1 MNISF
6 IDWAII
12 AAFFIISMLI
22 GVFSAKSAGTS
33 AKEFFLS
40 GRNMPWWLLGV
51 SMVATTFSADTPN
64 LVTDIVRKQ
73 GVSGNW
79 VWWAFLLTGMLTVFV
94 YAKLWRRSE
103 LTTDLEFYEMRY
115 SGKPAAFLRAFRAL
129 YLGVFFNVVIM
140 ATVSLA
146 AIKIGGVMLGLS
158 PVETL
163 LLASVVTVIYS
174 SLGGL
179 KGVLLT
185 DFFQFF
191 VAMAGSIGA
200 AIYILDMPEIGSL
213 NNLLTHPNVSDK
225 LNFLPDFND
234 WNLIIPLL
242 IMPLAIQ
249 WWATWYPGAE
259 PGGGGYIAQRM
270 LSAKDEK
277 NAIGATLFFNI
288 AHYAMRPWPWII
300 VALASLII
308 FPQISDLGAA
318 FPNIPSDK
326 LGDDLAYSAM
336 LTFLPTGLI
345 GLVLASLIAAV
356 MSTLS
361 THLNWGS
368 SYVVNDF
375 YLRFL
380 KPSATDKELV
390 MVGRVSTV
398 LLMVFAAVL
407 ALALSNALEAFNIL
421 LQIGAGTGLIFIL
434 RWFWWRINA
443 YTEIFA
449 MLISFIVAIF
459 FEVINPKV
467 GWILIPEDQAYL
479 KLLYGVGITTV
490 GWVLVTLFTK
500 PENDEILLSFYRK
513 VRPASFGWKKLLDRY
528 PNEKQEQGQLPMEI
542 GLMLVGSVMVY
553 AALFAVG
560 FWIYGNVMPAILA
573 TVVAVIGG
581 AIIIKSWKKLTF

>member
-1 MNISF
+1 MDIGV

-12 AAFFIISMLI
+12 VAFFVISLLI
-22 GVFSAKSAGTS
+22 GLFSAKTAGTS

-64 LVTDIVRKQ
+64 LVTDLVRKN
-73 GVSGNW
+73 GVAGNW
-79 VWWAFLLTGMLTVFV
+79 AWWAFLLTGMLTVFV

-103 LTTDLEFYEMRY
+103 VTTDLEFYELRY
-115 SGKPAAFLRAFRAL
+115 SGKRAAFLRAFRAI

-146 AIKIGGVMLGLS
+146 AIKIGGVMLGLT

-163 LLASVVTVIYS
+163 LISSVVTVIYS
-174 SLGGL
+174 SIGGL

-191 VAMAGSIGA
+191 VAIAGSFGA
-200 AIYILDMPEIGSL
+200 AYFILDMPEIGGL
-213 NNLLTHPNVSDK
+213 NNLLAHENVADK
-225 LNFLPDFND
+225 LDFLPDFSDPNVY
-234 WNLIIPLL
+234 IPLF
-242 IMPLAIQ
+242 IMPIAIQ

-270 LSAKDEK
+270 LAAKDEK

-288 AHYAMRPWPWII
+288 AHYALRPWPWII

-308 FPQISDLGAA
+308 YPNISDMQTA
-318 FPNIPSDK
+318 FPHIPVDK
-326 LGDDLAYSAM
+326 MGDDLAYSAM
-336 LTFLPTGLI
+336 LTFLPSGMV
-345 GLVLASLIAAV
+345 GLVLASLMAAV

-368 SYVVNDF
+368 SYIVNDF

-380 KPSATDKELV
+380 KPEASDKELV
-390 MVGRVSTV
+390 AVGRISTV
-398 LLMVFAAVL
+398 GLMVLSAFL
-407 ALALSNALEAFNIL
+407 ALALSSALSAFNIL

-443 YTEIFA
+443 YTEISA
-449 MLISFIVAIF
+449 MAISFVVAIF

-467 GWILIPEDQAYL
+467 NWILIPENQAYL
-479 KLLYGVGITTV
+479 KLVYSVTITTI
-490 GWVLVTLFTK
+490 GWLIVTFVTQ
-500 PENDEILLSFYRK
+500 PEKDEVLLSFYRK
-513 VRPASFGWKKLLDRY
+513 VTPAAFGWKKVLDRY
-528 PNEKQEQGQLPMEI
+528 PNEQQEIGQLPKEI
-542 GLMLVGSVMVY
+542 GLMLVGTVMVY
-553 AALFAVG
+553 AALFATG
-560 FWIYGNVMPAILA
+560 FFIYGNMMGGTIA
-573 TVVAVIGG
+573 TVVALAGG
-581 AIIIKSWKKLTF
+581 AVVIKSWKNLN

>member
-1 MNISF
+1 MTIGI

-12 AAFFIISMLI
+12 IAFFVISLLI
-22 GVFSAKSAGTS
+22 GVFTSKTAGKS

-64 LVTDIVRKQ
+64 LVTDLVRKN
-73 GVSGNW
+73 GVAGNW
-79 VWWAFLLTGMLTVFV
+79 AWWAFLLTGMLTVFV

-103 LTTDLEFYEMRY
+103 VTTDLEFYELRY
-115 SGKPAAFLRAFRAL
+115 AGKGAKFLRGFRAI
-129 YLGVFFNVVIM
+129 YLGVFFNVMIM

-146 AIKIGGVMLGLS
+146 AIKIGGVMLGLE
-158 PVETL
+158 PYETL
-163 LLASVVTVIYS
+163 LIASVVTVIYS

-191 VAMAGSIGA
+191 FAIVGSFGA
-200 AIYILDMPEIGSL
+200 AYYILDMPEIGSL
-213 NNLLTHPNVSDK
+213 QNLLAHENVSNK
-225 LNFLPDFND
+225 LNFLPDFSDPNSY
-234 WNLIIPLL
+234 IPLL
-242 IMPLAIQ
+242 IMPIAIQ

-288 AHYAMRPWPWII
+288 AHYALRPWPWII
-300 VALASLII
+300 VALASLVIY
-308 FPQISDLGAA
+308 PSISDIQTA
-318 FPNIPSDK
+318 FPNIPTDK

-336 LTFLPTGLI
+336 LTFLPSGLI
-345 GLVLASLIAAV
+345 GIVLASLMAAV

-368 SYVVNDF
+368 SYIVNDF

-380 KPSATDKELV
+380 KPSASDKELV
-390 MVGRVSTV
+390 AVGRISTV
-398 LLMVFAAVL
+398 SLMILSAFL
-407 ALALSNALEAFNIL
+407 ALALSDALSAFNIL

-443 YTEIFA
+443 YTEISA
-449 MLISFIVAIF
+449 MAISFVVAIF
-459 FEVINPKV
+459 FETINPKV
-467 GWILIPEDQAYL
+467 NWILIPENQTYL
-479 KLLYGVGITTV
+479 KLVYSVAVTTV
-490 GWVLVTLFTK
+490 GWLIVTFATK
-500 PENDEILLSFYRK
+500 PENDAILLSFYRK
-513 VRPASFGWKKLLDRY
+513 VQPASFGWKKLLDKY
-528 PNEKQEQGQLPMEI
+528 PGEQQSIGQLPKEI
-542 GLMLVGSVMVY
+542 GLMLVGTVMIY
-553 AALFAVG
+553 SALFATG
-560 FWIYGNVMPAILA
+560 FFIYGNIKFGVIA
-573 TVVAVIGG
+573 TIISIFGS
-581 AIIIKSWKKLTF
+581 AIIIKSWKSLL

>member
-1 MNISF
+1 MNISI

-12 AAFFIISMLI
+12 ISFFVISMLI
-22 GVFSAKSAGTS
+22 GVFASKTAGKN

-64 LVTDIVRKQ
+64 LVTDIVRKN

-103 LTTDLEFYEMRY
+103 VTTDLEFYELRY
-115 SGKPAAFLRAFRAL
+115 GGKGAAFLRAFRAL

-146 AIKIGGVMLGLS
+146 AIKIFGVMLGLS
-158 PVETL
+158 SWETL
-163 LLASVVTVIYS
+163 LIVSVVTVIYS

-191 VAMAGSIGA
+191 IAMAGAFGA
-200 AIYILDMPEIGSL
+200 AIYVVNLPEIGSL

-225 LNFLPDFND
+225 LNMIPDFSD
-234 WNLIIPLL
+234 WNLLIPLF
-242 IMPLAIQ
+242 IMPLAVQ

-277 NAIGATLFFNI
+277 NAIGATLLFNI
-288 AHYAMRPWPWII
+288 THYAIRPWPWII
-300 VALASLII
+300 IALSSLII
-308 FPQISDLGAA
+308 FPQLSDMQEA
-318 FPNIPSDK
+318 FPNIEAGK

-345 GLVLASLIAAV
+345 GVVLASLIAAV

-375 YLRFL
+375 YARFV
-380 KPSATDKELV
+380 KPTASDKELV
-390 MVGRVSTV
+390 AVGRISTV
-398 LLMVFAAVL
+398 GLMVLAALL
-407 ALALSNALEAFNIL
+407 ATVLSNALEAFNIL

-443 YTEIFA
+443 YTEISA
-449 MLISFIVAIF
+449 MVVSFLVAIY
-459 FEVINPKV
+459 FESIHNKLGFWP
-467 GWILIPEDQAYL
+467 IPDDMAYL
-479 KLLYGVGITTV
+479 KLLFG
-490 GWVLVTLFTK
+490 VTLTTITWVSVTLLTR
-500 PENDEILLSFYRK
+500 PEDDTVLLAFYRK
-513 VRPASFGWKKLLDRY
+513 VRPASWGWKNLLAKY
-528 PNEKQEQGQLPMEI
+528 PDEKEEVGQLPMEI
-542 GLMLVGSVMVY
+542 GLMLIGSIMVY
-553 AALFAVG
+553 AALFAAG
-560 FWIYGNVMPAILA
+560 FWIYGETLPAVIA
-573 TVVAVIGG
+573 TVVSAVGG
-581 AIIIKSWKKLTF
+581 VLVFRGWKKMK